1 MTDRTLFG
9 DDEPAH
15 LTGHGPIPAGWPE
28 PWSSATPT
36 PPPRTWVRRLYTDPT
51 GTQLIAMDSRQ
62 RLFPA
67 AAQKF
72 LIARDQT
79 CRTPWCDA
87 PIRHLDH
94 IIPHSRGGPTSIG
107 NGQGLCRPATSA
119 NKHTGWR
126 SRADPRRHH
135 PTTTPTGHTYPS
147 NPPPPPT
154 SPPWPDISHIEE
166 RPRQTNTRRRLTSAF
181 PTSPKCQR
189 EGGMNADQSGIRA
202 GCSPRPDRSGTTPR
216 G

>member
-15 LTGHGPIPAGWPE
+15 LTGYGPIPAALARSLVIGH
-28 PWSSATPT
+28 ADTT
-36 PPPRTWVRRLYTDPT
+36 TKTWVRRLYTDPT
-51 GTQLIAMDSRQ
+51 GTQLLAMDSRQ

-94 IIPHSRGGPTSIG
+94 ITPHSRGGPTSIG
-107 NGQGLCRPATSA
+107 NGQGLCAACNLS
-119 NKHTGWR
+119 KQDTGWR
-126 SRADPRRHH
+126 GRVDRDGAIP
-135 PTTTPTGHTYPS
+135 PPPQPATPTRS
-147 NPPPPPT
+147 NPPPLPT
-154 SPPWPDISHIEE
+154 SPPWPVISHIEE
-166 RPRQTNTRRRLTSAF
+166 HLARRILDVA
-181 PTSPKCQR
+181 
-189 EGGMNADQSGIRA
+189 
-202 GCSPRPDRSGTTPR
+202 
-216 G
+216 